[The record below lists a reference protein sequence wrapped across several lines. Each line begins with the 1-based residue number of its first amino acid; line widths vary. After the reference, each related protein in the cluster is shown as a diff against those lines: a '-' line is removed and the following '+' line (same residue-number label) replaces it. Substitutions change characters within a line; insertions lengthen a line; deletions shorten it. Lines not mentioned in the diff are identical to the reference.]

1 MYGKIGEHFKI
12 LETHSVIF
20 SRFLFFFN
28 AHPAGA
34 TSQDKNLPS
43 VSANLLRW
51 KKPDKDIMINKT
63 AGEKSSLEIKSR
75 LFI

>member
-1 MYGKIGEHFKI
+1 M
-12 LETHSVIF
+12 IF
-20 SRFLFFFN
+20 SRFFNFLN

-43 VSANLLRW
+43 VSANPLRW
-51 KKPDKDIMINKT
+51 KPPDKDILINKT
-63 AGEKSSLEIKSR
+63 AGEKSSLEIKSC